1 MGKQEADMCYFI
13 NHGGIIFGCC
23 QCGTRRCWLRRFL
36 HHLGVKTTSLRHVTI
51 FCDNQAAIAY
61 IKDPKYHSKIK
72 HIDIKFNFIRDIVQ
86 QNEVNL
92 KYISTHQMV
101 ADPLTKPIVRD
112 VYNSHVRVMRLNS

>member
-1 MGKQEADMCYFI
+1 M
-13 NHGGIIFGCC
+13 
-23 QCGTRRCWLRRFL
+23 
-36 HHLGVKTTSLRHVTI
+36 GVKATPLHPVTI

-61 IKDPKYHSKIK
+61 TKDPKYHSKTK

-101 ADPLTKPIVRD
+101 ADPLTKPIIRD
-112 VYNSHVRVMRLNS
+112 VYNSHVRVMGLYS